1 MGPSDAVITK
11 FNMLLCGGA
20 NSLSTGILLHCLIPP
35 MILGSPLSP
44 LEVCFT
50 TLQTYQQLTKKLLMR
65 TSNFQVSS
73 PNIYAQS
80 MLNKMWHEPS
90 WKHIR
95 KHVLPKAK
103 LCLICWDF
111 LCTNVESFVQRMIY
125 PLNHF
130 LPESEQID
138 RISPCPHIP
147 IKSTQLP
154 WWPTWYLP
162 KKNCT

>member
-1 MGPSDAVITK
+1 MCWGKFFEHWYIVALFDTTHDSWLPVITAWGV
-11 FNMLLCGGA
+11 FHHLA
-20 NSLSTGILLHCLIPP
+20 NIST
-35 MILGSPLSP
+35 
-44 LEVCFT
+44 
-50 TLQTYQQLTKKLLMR
+50 TKKLLMR
-65 TSNFQVSS
+65 TSTFQVSS
-73 PNIYAQS
+73 ASNYVQN

-125 PLNHF
+125 RLNHF

>member
-1 MGPSDAVITK
+1 MRSLPNSTCCYVLGQIHWALVYCCIVWYHPWFLAPRYHRLRCVSPPCKHINNKKTSYEDFK
-11 FNMLLCGGA
+11 LPGFQSKYLCPEHA
-20 NSLSTGILLHCLIPP
+20 EQN
-35 MILGSPLSP
+35 
-44 LEVCFT
+44 V
-50 TLQTYQQLTKKLLMR
+50 
-65 TSNFQVSS
+65 
-73 PNIYAQS
+73 A
-80 MLNKMWHEPS
+80 WPS